1 MRLYKPYLTLLSAQ
15 LSRSQQNIKFA
26 QNTLRRLLSS
36 FLLPSD
42 PPHVTYSAHLALIEN
57 LTNTAVDWS
66 PKNATLKALGAIQ
79 DLHTLAV
86 RNQHP
91 SVSKMASV
99 LRLRTLVHDGAWDK
113 VLESLD
119 LAEQELTITDTV
131 PPLSKQSSAETV
143 LIVHVLLLGIIFH
156 TYTGDVTKAQTRTKM
171 LHEMLDG
178 NALGAFGNSGIMEV
192 SF

>member
-15 LSRSQQNIKFA
+15 LSKSQQNIKFA

-36 FLLPSD
+36 FLLPLD
-42 PPHVTYSAHLALIEN
+42 PPHVIYSAHLALIEN